1 MKKEFS
7 GYDLKS
13 LIEEIDQWL
22 ISNQAAFYGSKPMIL
37 HEVVTDDGKIH
48 YIITI
53 KYVYY

>member
-22 ISNQAAFYGSKPMIL
+22 ITNQAAFYGSKPMAL